1 MATRAGRLRFALDR
15 GLKAELVQSTALTV
29 LVFRLLEG
37 LGAWVLC
44 SSMYRSSV
52 FPSWPVHLLF
62 VAYFPLNGWF
72 ALRYRS
78 RHLSPGVLA
87 ADVAVNVGVMSVAI
101 ALTGGVQSP
110 VVFLLIMKIAGY
122 GLLFSTRVALLAV
135 LMCAATFVLARFLR
149 YPEGPFASLFHR
161 GFAADDLW
169 RAFVL
174 AVALAGGIWVFNR
187 VAENERR
194 AARAASDVE
203 AKRRLI
209 TREFESARAAT
220 ERADEAY
227 TETVALDGVSET
239 LSGFTQPRDILNKV
253 VEIARGILWWDYCLI
268 LLWDD
273 QTQTYYCSEV
283 SGFEATRARKLRG
296 LRLRPDDEPDL
307 EWVRRLGHCAVIA
320 PRDTGRIA
328 AGESPTL
335 LTAPLYSEG
344 DFYGVLQ
351 FARTGGQQTFTT
363 NDLRLADR
371 LVARTTT
378 ALRRAKHLKEQQ
390 EAERLAAAG
399 ELAAGVAHEV
409 NNALAG
415 IQGQVRAVSE
425 SHEPG
430 VLRAALETVDAQTH
444 RISAILQEVLGFGR
458 PQQPSREAVDVREL
472 VAATVKLMDHDF
484 RRHHIAV
491 EQAFPKALKPARADP
506 KQIQQVLVNLFTNAL
521 HAMQPDGGTLKVSAH
536 EGHNVVYVDVA
547 DSGPGVPEGIVDR
560 IFDPFFSTKKTG
572 TGLGLSVS
580 FNIVRAHG
588 GDLTVES
595 GADRGSVFTIRLP
608 TVATGRVAA
617 LRTALLVD
625 DEPAVAAS
633 IEDMLSREGLRVERA
648 ASGEEALRILETSS
662 FDVVFLDVKL
672 PDITGPEIY
681 ARLEED
687 RPELAQR
694 VIFVTGGLWRFDR
707 RGFREK
713 LPPQPLLAKPCT
725 SEQIREALRALQ
737 APREAAKDAGASVGR
752 QAERPARVGRRD
764 SGNSL

>member
-1 MATRAGRLRFALDR
+1 MPSRPGLLRFSLDR
-15 GLKAELVQSTALTV
+15 GLKAELVRSTALPA

-37 LGAWVLC
+37 LAAWVL
-44 SSMYRSSV
+44 
-52 FPSWPVHLLF
+52 FNHLGPPAALPAWPVHALFLAHF
-62 VAYFPLNGWF
+62 VANGWL
-72 ALRYRS
+72 ALRYREG
-78 RHLSPGVLA
+78 RFAPRVLA
-87 ADVAVNVGVMSVAI
+87 ADVAANVGTMAFVVVA
-101 ALTGGVQSP
+101 TGGIESP
-110 VVFLLIMKIAGY
+110 VVLILGMKIAGY
-122 GLLFSTRVALLAV
+122 GLLFSTRMAMLATGAAVASVLAAAALLFPEESLIRGLRLELTIVDLMRVALLA
-135 LMCAATFVLARFLR
+135 T
-149 YPEGPFASLFHR
+149 
-161 GFAADDLW
+161 
-169 RAFVL
+169 
-174 AVALAGGIWVFNR
+174 ALSAGMWVFGR

-194 AARAASDVE
+194 AARAAADVE

-209 TREFESARAAT
+209 AREVESARAAT

-283 SGFEATRARKLRG
+283 SGFEAGRAGKLRG

-320 PRDTGRIA
+320 PRDAARLG
-328 AGESPTL
+328 AGESLTL
-335 LTAPLYSEG
+335 LTAPLYCDAE
-344 DFYGVLQ
+344 FFGVLQ
-351 FARTGGQQTFTT
+351 FARTGGQQGFTT

-378 ALRRAKHLKEQQ
+378 ALRRARHLKEQQ

-415 IQGQVRAVSE
+415 IQGQVRAVAE
-425 SHEPG
+425 VDDPAR
-430 VLRAALETVDAQTH
+430 LRAALATVDAQTH
-444 RISAILQEVLGFGR
+444 RIAAIIREVLGFGR
-458 PQQPSREAVDVREL
+458 PQQPSREAVDVRAL
-472 VAATVKLMDHDF
+472 VAETVRLMNHDF
-484 RRHHIAV
+484 ERNAVVV
-491 EQAFPKALKPARADP
+491 EQHFPPRLRAVRADP
-506 KQIQQVLVNLFTNAL
+506 QQIQQVLVNLFTNAL
-521 HAMQPDGGTLKVSAH
+521 HAMQPGGGTLAVSAH
-536 EGHNVVYVDVA
+536 EGQNVVYIDVR
-547 DSGPGVPEGIVDR
+547 DTGPGVPEEIIDR

-588 GDLTVES
+588 GDLTVDS
-595 GADRGSVFTIRLP
+595 APGHGATFTLRLP
-608 TVATGRVAA
+608 IQPEGKAHA
-617 LRTALLVD
+617 LRSALLVD

-633 IEDMLSREGLRVERA
+633 IEEMLVREGLRVERA
-648 ASGEEALRILETSS
+648 ATGGEALAAVRSGS

-672 PDITGPEIY
+672 PDITGPEVY
-681 ARLEED
+681 ARLLEE
-687 RPELAQR
+687 RPEVARR
-694 VIFVTGGLWRFDR
+694 VVFVTGGLWRFDR

-725 SEQIREALRALQ
+725 SEQIREALRSLQ
-737 APREAAKDAGASVGR
+737 AAAADA
-752 QAERPARVGRRD
+752 
-764 SGNSL
+764 